1 MKKLGIVVVLALATA
16 GIVFAQG
23 VPFPFG
29 YRAYPQAAT
38 PTVQTVKIEG
48 KLALINGIVGL
59 KSGDKTYYL
68 PMLGRLS
75 GFVEGIKEGASVK
88 VEGYEYP
95 LATTPATS
103 TVQVTK
109 LNVGGKDYDLGQA
122 AGYGYGYNYGRNGG
136 WAMGHRW

>member
-1 MKKLGIVVVLALATA
+1 MKKLGIVVVLALVTA
-16 GIVFAQG
+16 GVVFAQ
-23 VPFPFG
+23 PFPFG
-29 YRAYPQAAT
+29 YHAYPQVVA
-38 PTVQTVKIEG
+38 PTVKIEG
-48 KLALINGIVGL
+48 KLALINGVVGL

-103 TVQVTK
+103 MVQVTK
-109 LNVGGKDYDLGQA
+109 LNVGGKDYDFDQVGA
-122 AGYGYGYNYGRNGG
+122 YGYGYNYGRNGG